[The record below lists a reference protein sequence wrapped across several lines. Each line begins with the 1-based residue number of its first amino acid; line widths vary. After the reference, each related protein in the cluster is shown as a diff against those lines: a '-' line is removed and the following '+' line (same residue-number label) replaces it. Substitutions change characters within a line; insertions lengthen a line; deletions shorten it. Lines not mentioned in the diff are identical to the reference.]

1 MEFGPILRAL
11 FYNKSRFW
19 LITMEVAL
27 TLAIVANCVNILVD
41 LQSKYQAP
49 TGIDEDNL
57 IIVRA
62 SGFGSEFED
71 EAFVEEIQREDLRR
85 LRAFPGIVDAA
96 SYHQIPLSGGGSAT
110 GRKVLDSEL
119 DTESVGYY
127 LVSANA
133 VNTVGSRIVQGRAFE
148 EADLD
153 YEKNEDGDVVH
164 RNVIL
169 SQAAADALFPD
180 GDPIGQ
186 IIQND
191 TGEITNT
198 VVGVVDRLPCSWP
211 GWQDCAK
218 TMLFPGRFSRDWP
231 QRYIVRTE
239 PGAVDAVYNELEEL
253 ILAANPGRIV
263 RVETMAENKRDTYE
277 VSLAMI
283 KILGSVI
290 GLLIFVTS
298 LGIIGLTAF
307 SVTQRMRQIGT
318 RRALGASKR
327 DILRYF
333 LVENWVITGIGL
345 VLGVGLAL
353 GLNYALVSIA
363 EVPKMSWVILGG
375 GAVLLWIT
383 GVLAALAPALRATRV
398 APEIATRSV

>member
-19 LITMEVAL
+19 LITVEVAL

-41 LQSKYQAP
+41 LRGKYLAP
-49 TGIDEDNL
+49 TGMDEENL
-57 IIVRA
+57 IIIRA
-62 SGFGSEFED
+62 TGIGPEFDD

-85 LRAFPGIVDAA
+85 LRAHAGILDAA
-96 SYHQIPLSGGGSAT
+96 SFHQIPLSGGGSST
-110 GRKVLDSEL
+110 GRKALGSEL
-119 DTESVGYY
+119 DTEPLAYY
-127 LVSANA
+127 LVSEGA
-133 VNTVGSRIVQGRAFE
+133 VNTVGSRIVEGRAFE
-148 EADLD
+148 LSDLD

-169 SQAAADALFPD
+169 SQATADALFPD
-180 GDPIGQ
+180 GNPIGQ

-191 TGEITNT
+191 SGEITNT
-198 VVGVVDRLPCSWP
+198 VVGVVERLPCPWPSWEH
-211 GWQDCAK
+211 CEK

-239 PGAVDAVYNELEEL
+239 PGAVDSIYGELEEMM
-253 ILAANPGRIV
+253 LASNPGRIV
-263 RVETMAENKRDTYE
+263 RVETMAEIKRDTYE

-283 KILGSVI
+283 SILGTVI

-307 SVTQRMRQIGT
+307 SVTQRIRQIGT
-318 RRALGASKR
+318 RRALGATKR

-345 VLGVGLAL
+345 VVGIGLAM
-353 GLNYALVSIA
+353 GLNYALVTVA
-363 EVPKMSWVILGG
+363 EVPKMSWSILAG
-375 GAVLLWIT
+375 GAVLLWVT

>member
-11 FYNKSRFW
+11 FHNKSRFW
-19 LITMEVAL
+19 LITAEVAL

-41 LQSKYQAP
+41 LRGKYLAP
-49 TGIDEDNL
+49 TGMDEENL
-57 IIVRA
+57 IIIRA
-62 SGFGSEFED
+62 TGIGPEFDD

-85 LRAFPGIVDAA
+85 LRAFPGVVDAA
-96 SYHQIPLSGGGSAT
+96 SYHQIPLSGGGSST
-110 GRKVLDSEL
+110 GRKVLGSEL
-119 DTESVGYY
+119 DTELVAYY
-127 LVSANA
+127 LVSENA
-133 VNTVGSRIVQGRAFE
+133 VSAVGSRIVEGRALE
-148 EADLD
+148 VSDLD
-153 YEKNEDGDVVH
+153 YEKNENGDVVH

-169 SQAAADALFPD
+169 SQATAHALFPD
-180 GDPIGQ
+180 GNSVGQ
-186 IIQND
+186 MIQSD
-191 TGEITNT
+191 SGEITNT
-198 VVGVVDRLPCSWP
+198 VVGVVDRLPCPWP
-211 GWQDCAK
+211 RWEHCEK

-231 QRYIVRTE
+231 QRYIIRTE
-239 PGAVDAVYNELEEL
+239 PGAVDSVYNELEEL
-253 ILAANPGRIV
+253 VLATNPERIV
-263 RVETMAENKRDTYE
+263 RVETMEENKRDSYE

-318 RRALGASKR
+318 RRALGASKG

-345 VLGVGLAL
+345 VLGIGLAM
-353 GLNYALVSIA
+353 GLNYALVTIA
-363 EVPKMSWVILGG
+363 EVPKMSWLILAG
-375 GAVLLWIT
+375 GALLLWVT